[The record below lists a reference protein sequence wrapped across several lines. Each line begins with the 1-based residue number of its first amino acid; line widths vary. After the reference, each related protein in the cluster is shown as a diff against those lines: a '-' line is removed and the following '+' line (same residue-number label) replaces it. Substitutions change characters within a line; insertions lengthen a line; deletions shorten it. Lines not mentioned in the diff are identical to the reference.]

1 MRSEPRGYW
10 TRVFDQAA
18 TLLRARPELNGD
30 TAYWMARRMVDQA
43 LAQASVDSETL
54 RFFPETLSAPEPEPT
69 LVLAP

>member
-1 MRSEPRGYW
+1 MRTEPRGYW

-30 TAYWMARRMVDQA
+30 TAYWLARRMVDLT
-43 LAQASVDSETL
+43 LADQEQERSQMAMLDEATPV
-54 RFFPETLSAPEPEPT
+54 